1 MSGILNSGKIAT
13 ILTRVTAARAT
24 LWDNLSKLDA
34 TISTLLSTGGYT
46 VARAG
51 KLDNLD
57 AAVSTA
63 ALAPPITTG
72 LKGCVI
78 SNGDLADVT
87 LGTGVPGVAISA
99 STSTFDAWTAILSL
113 TTSVGY
119 VELLTAYQ
127 VANASDRDA
136 QLRLTLDGNIIYTS
150 DADLWKLGAE
160 NGDGVNLVGVESG
173 AIGAKF
179 VAFGQMRFTDS
190 LLLEFKKTENA
201 AGTVEIGSV
210 ARYYLTG

>member
-63 ALAPPITTG
+63 ALAPPITSG
-72 LKGCVI
+72 LKGCIV
-78 SNGDLADVT
+78 SNSGLADVN
-87 LGTGVPGVAISA
+87 VPSVSGLAISA
-99 STSTFDAWTAILSL
+99 STSTFDVWTAILNVTS
-113 TTSVGY
+113 SVGY

-136 QLRLTLDGNIIYTS
+136 QLRLTVDGNVVYTS
-150 DADLWKLGAE
+150 DADLWKLAAE
-160 NGDGVNLVGVESG
+160 NGDGVNLVGVVSG
-173 AIGAKF
+173 GVGQKF